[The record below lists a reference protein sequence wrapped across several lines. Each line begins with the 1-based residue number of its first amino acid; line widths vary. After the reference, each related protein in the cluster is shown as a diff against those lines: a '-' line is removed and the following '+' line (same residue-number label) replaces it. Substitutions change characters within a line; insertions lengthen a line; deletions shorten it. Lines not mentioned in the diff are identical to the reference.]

1 MYHLHHIHLLL
12 LVCFQ
17 LDPSPHAKHA
27 QANARLQICMHT
39 QVYAY
44 INAMLAEVEWEEQQ
58 AYLVCKAL
66 GQACTARRSTRYA
79 LR

>member
-1 MYHLHHIHLLL
+1 
-12 LVCFQ
+12 
-17 LDPSPHAKHA
+17 
-27 QANARLQICMHT
+27 MHT

-58 AYLVCKAL
+58 TYLVCKAL